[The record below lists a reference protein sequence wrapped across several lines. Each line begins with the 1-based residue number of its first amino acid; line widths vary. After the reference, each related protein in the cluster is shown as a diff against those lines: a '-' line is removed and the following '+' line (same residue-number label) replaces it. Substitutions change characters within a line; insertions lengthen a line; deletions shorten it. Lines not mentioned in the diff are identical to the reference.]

1 MITTTIMKRFLFSL
15 LMLLPL
21 AAGAS
26 HGSDEELLP
35 PDEAFPFA
43 ATVEG
48 DTLKLEWNTHK
59 GYYLYKDKIKLSTD
73 TPGVRIEPPA
83 LPTGEVKDDEF
94 FGRLEVYHQP
104 VRATARIVRDNP
116 DIREFT
122 LTARFQG
129 CADIGVCYPPI
140 TKTLKLA
147 LPAGAVGASA
157 VEKLGALGQSLG
169 ATPPAH
175 DPNEP
180 LDPDQAFVFT
190 LDVADPDTLVARW
203 TIAPDYYMYRDK
215 IRIRSTDP
223 AVRIGQLDLPPG
235 EKKQDEFFGEIEVYH
250 GNLEVKVPL
259 IRTRGEAQDVS
270 FEVRY
275 QGCAEKLGICYP
287 PIKKQF
293 LLSLPATTAT
303 PAAAVPP
310 PKEAAP
316 LAPEHPVPASE
327 QDRIAQSLAS
337 GTTWL
342 VILTFFGFGLLL
354 AFTPCVFPMIPILS
368 SIIVGQ
374 GEGITTRRA
383 FTMSLV
389 YVLAMALTYTAAGV
403 IAGLIGE
410 NVQAAFQN
418 PWVLVSFALVFV
430 LLALSM
436 FGFYDLQ
443 MPAALQSKFT
453 EVSNKQKGGTLT
465 GVAIMGF
472 LSALIVGPCVAA
484 PLAGALI
491 YISQTGDAV
500 LGGTALFALSMGMG
514 APLIAIGTSA
524 GKLLP
529 KAGPWM
535 DAIKAVFGVL
545 LLAVAIWM
553 LERIL
558 PVAVIMFL
566 WGTLFIVSA
575 VYLKALDPLDPQGS
589 GWHKLWKGVGVI
601 LLILGTF
608 ELIGAFAGARDY
620 MRPLHGIAGGGVMV
634 AGAPAQEQELH
645 FKRIKTVEDL
655 ERELKK
661 ASAEGRMV
669 MLDFYADWCIYC
681 KDFEKYVFTDP
692 RVIRALDNVVLL
704 QADVTENDDA
714 DKALLK
720 KVQVTAPPAI
730 LFFDTDGKEL
740 REYRLVGSMKADDF
754 LAHVNKVLAAGQR
767 P

>member
-1 MITTTIMKRFLFSL
+1 MTNTTSIRRFLLFL
-15 LMLLPL
+15 LLTLPL
-21 AAGAS
+21 LAQAR
-26 HGSDEELLP
+26 HGNDEELLP

-43 ATVEG
+43 VQVEG
-48 DTLKLEWNTHK
+48 DTLKLEWNTHQ
-59 GYYLYKDKIKLSTD
+59 GYYLYKDKIQISTD
-73 TPGVRIEPPA
+73 TPGVRIAPPA
-83 LPTGEVKDDEF
+83 LPPGEMKDDEF

-104 VRATARIVRDNP
+104 IRTTAKIVREDP
-116 DIREFT
+116 AVREFT
-122 LTARFQG
+122 LTARYQG

-140 TKTLKLA
+140 TKTLTLL
-147 LPAGAVGASA
+147 LPATATGNAATARLS
-157 VEKLGALGQSLG
+157 ALGQSLG
-169 ATPPAH
+169 AAPTAH

-180 LDPDQAFVFT
+180 LDPDRAFVFT
-190 LDVADPDTLVARW
+190 LEVIDGTTLRARW
-203 TIAPDYYMYRDK
+203 SIAPDYYLYRDK
-215 IRIRSTDP
+215 IAFRSDDP
-223 AVRIGQLDLPPG
+223 SVRIGALKLPPG
-235 EKKQDEFFGEIEVYH
+235 EKKQDEFFGEIEAYY
-250 GNLEVKVPL
+250 GEVDVTVPL
-259 IRTRGEAQDVS
+259 VRSRGDARDVS

-293 LLSLPATTAT
+293 LLSLPATDQTA
-303 PAAAVPP
+303 AMPP
-310 PKEAAP
+310 PQAAAP
-316 LAPEHPVPASE
+316 LAPEHPVTVSE
-327 QDRIAQSLAS
+327 QDRIAQTLKD
-337 GTTWL
+337 GRTWL

-368 SIIVGQ
+368 SIIIGQ

-383 FTMSLV
+383 FTMSLI
-389 YVLAMALTYTAAGV
+389 YVLAMALTYTVAGV
-403 IAGLIGE
+403 IAGMVGE

-418 PWVLVSFALVFV
+418 PWVLVSFAVVFV
-430 LLALSM
+430 ALSLSM

-443 MPAALQSKFT
+443 MPAALQSKIT

-465 GVAIMGF
+465 GVAVMGF

-558 PVAVIMFL
+558 PVAVIMFM
-566 WGTLFIVSA
+566 WGALFIVSA
-575 VYLKALDPLDPQGS
+575 VYLKALDPVDPQGS
-589 GWHKLWKGVGVI
+589 GWQKLWKGLGVI
-601 LLILGTF
+601 LLILGVF
-608 ELIGAFAGARDY
+608 EMIGAFAGAKDY
-620 MRPLHGIAGGGVMV
+620 MRPLHGIAGGGGMV
-634 AGAPAQEQELH
+634 AGMPAQAQKLQ
-645 FKRIKTVEDL
+645 FKPIKSTADL
-655 ERELKK
+655 ERELKR
-661 ASAEGRMV
+661 AAAENRLV

-692 RVIRALDNVVLL
+692 RVIETLKDVVLL
-704 QADVTENDDA
+704 KADVTDNDEV

-720 KVQVTAPPAI
+720 QVGVTAPPAI
-730 LFFDTDGKEL
+730 LFYDTTG
-740 REYRLVGSMKADDF
+740 REMRGYRLVGAMNADEF
-754 LAHVNKVLAAGQR
+754 LAHLDKVLPAGR
-767 P
+767 K

>member
-1 MITTTIMKRFLFSL
+1 MIKTTTRKRFLFAL

-21 AAGAS
+21 LAQAR
-26 HGSDEELLP
+26 HGNDEELLP

-43 ATVEG
+43 VQVEG
-48 DTLKLEWNTHK
+48 DTLKLEWNTHE
-59 GYYLYKDKIKLSTD
+59 GYYLYKDKIRLTTD

-83 LPTGEVKDDEF
+83 LPPGEVKDDEF
-94 FGRLEVYHQP
+94 FGRLEVYHKP
-104 VRATARIVRDNP
+104 IRATAKIVREDP
-116 DIREFT
+116 AVKAFT
-122 LTARFQG
+122 LTARYQG

-140 TKTLKLA
+140 TKTIMLT
-147 LPAGAVGASA
+147 LPAASA
-157 VEKLGALGQSLG
+157 ETRATARLGALNRSLG
-169 ATPPAH
+169 AAPVAS

-190 LDVADPDTLVARW
+190 LEVADANTLRARW
-203 TIAPDYYMYRDK
+203 SIAPDYYLYRDK
-215 IRIRSTDP
+215 IAFRSADP
-223 AVRIGQLDLPPG
+223 NVRIGAVKLPPG

-250 GNLEVKVPL
+250 GDVEVAVPL
-259 IRTRGEAQDVS
+259 LRTAGEAQDVS

-303 PAAAVPP
+303 TAVIPP
-310 PKEAAP
+310 PEEAAP
-316 LAPEHPVPASE
+316 LAPTHPVAVSE

-337 GTTWL
+337 GKTWL
-342 VILTFFGFGLLL
+342 VILSFFGFGLLL

-403 IAGLIGE
+403 IAGLVGE

-418 PWVLVSFALVFV
+418 PWVLGGFAAVFV
-430 LLALSM
+430 ALSLSM

-443 MPAALQSKFT
+443 VPAALQSKIT
-453 EVSNKQKGGTLT
+453 EVSNRQKGGTLT
-465 GVAIMGF
+465 GVAVMGF

-500 LGGTALFALSMGMG
+500 LGGIALFALSLGMG

-558 PVAVIMFL
+558 PVAVIMFM
-566 WGTLFIVSA
+566 WGVLFIVSA
-575 VYLKALDPLDPQGS
+575 IYLKALDPVDPQGS
-589 GWHKLWKGVGVI
+589 GWQKLWKGLGVI

-608 ELIGAFAGARDY
+608 ELIGAFAGAKDY

-634 AGAPAQEQELH
+634 AGMPAQEQELH
-645 FKRIKTVEDL
+645 FKRIKSVADL

-661 ASAEGRMV
+661 ASAEGKMV

-692 RVIRALDNVVLL
+692 RVIAALKDVVLL
-704 QADVTENDDA
+704 QADVTDNDEL

-720 KVQVTAPPAI
+720 RVQVTAPPAI
-730 LFFDTDGKEL
+730 LFFDTTGREL
-740 REYRLVGSMKADDF
+740 REYRLVGSMDADAF
-754 LAHVNKVLAAGQR
+754 LAHVKRVLAAGQGS
-767 P
+767 

>member
-1 MITTTIMKRFLFSL
+1 MIKTTTRKRFLFAL

-21 AAGAS
+21 LAQAR
-26 HGSDEELLP
+26 HGNDEELLP

-43 ATVEG
+43 VQVEG
-48 DTLKLEWNTHK
+48 DTLKLEWNTHE
-59 GYYLYKDKIKLSTD
+59 GYYLYKDKIRLTTD

-83 LPTGEVKDDEF
+83 LPPGEVKDDEF
-94 FGRLEVYHQP
+94 FGRLEVYHKP
-104 VRATARIVRDNP
+104 IRATAKIVREDP
-116 DIREFT
+116 AVKAFT
-122 LTARFQG
+122 LTARYQG

-140 TKTLKLA
+140 TKTIMLT
-147 LPAGAVGASA
+147 LPAASA
-157 VEKLGALGQSLG
+157 ETRATARLGALNRSLG
-169 ATPPAH
+169 AAPVAS

-190 LDVADPDTLVARW
+190 LEVADANTLRARW
-203 TIAPDYYMYRDK
+203 SIAPDYYLYRDK
-215 IRIRSTDP
+215 IAFRSADP
-223 AVRIGQLDLPPG
+223 NVRIGAVKLPPG

-250 GNLEVKVPL
+250 GDVEVAVPL
-259 IRTRGEAQDVS
+259 LRTAGEAQDVS

-303 PAAAVPP
+303 TTVIPP
-310 PKEAAP
+310 PEEAAP
-316 LAPEHPVPASE
+316 LAPTHPVAVSE

-337 GTTWL
+337 GKTWL
-342 VILTFFGFGLLL
+342 VILSFFGFGLLL

-403 IAGLIGE
+403 IAGLVGE

-418 PWVLVSFALVFV
+418 PWVLGGFAAVFV
-430 LLALSM
+430 ALSLSM

-443 MPAALQSKFT
+443 VPAALQSKIT
-453 EVSNKQKGGTLT
+453 EVSNRQKGGTLT
-465 GVAIMGF
+465 GVAVMGF

-500 LGGTALFALSMGMG
+500 LGGIALFALSLGMG

-566 WGTLFIVSA
+566 WGVLFIVSA
-575 VYLKALDPLDPQGS
+575 VYLKALDPVDPQGS
-589 GWHKLWKGVGVI
+589 GWQKLWKGLGVI

-608 ELIGAFAGARDY
+608 ELIGAFAGAKDY

-634 AGAPAQEQELH
+634 AGMPAQEQELH
-645 FKRIKTVEDL
+645 FKRIKSVADL

-661 ASAEGRMV
+661 ASAEGKMV

-692 RVIRALDNVVLL
+692 RVIAALKDVVLL
-704 QADVTENDDA
+704 QADVTDNDEL

-720 KVQVTAPPAI
+720 RVQVTAPPAI
-730 LFFDTDGKEL
+730 LFFDTTGREL
-740 REYRLVGSMKADDF
+740 REYRLVGSMDADAF
-754 LAHVNKVLAAGQR
+754 LAHVKRVLAAGQGS
-767 P
+767 

>member
-1 MITTTIMKRFLFSL
+1 MIKTTTRKRFLFAL

-21 AAGAS
+21 LAQAR
-26 HGSDEELLP
+26 HGNDEELLP

-43 ATVEG
+43 VQVEG
-48 DTLKLEWNTHK
+48 DTLKLEWNTHE
-59 GYYLYKDKIKLSTD
+59 GYYLYKDKIRLTTD

-83 LPTGEVKDDEF
+83 LPPGEVKDDEF
-94 FGRLEVYHQP
+94 FGRLEVYHKP
-104 VRATARIVRDNP
+104 IRATAKIVREDP
-116 DIREFT
+116 AVKAFT
-122 LTARFQG
+122 LTARYQG

-140 TKTLKLA
+140 TKTIMLT
-147 LPAGAVGASA
+147 LPAASA
-157 VEKLGALGQSLG
+157 ETRATARLGALNRSLG
-169 ATPPAH
+169 AAPVAS

-190 LDVADPDTLVARW
+190 LEVADANTLRARW
-203 TIAPDYYMYRDK
+203 SIAPDYYLYRDK
-215 IRIRSTDP
+215 IAFRSADP
-223 AVRIGQLDLPPG
+223 NVRIGAVKLPPG

-250 GNLEVKVPL
+250 GDVEVAVPL
-259 IRTRGEAQDVS
+259 LRTAGEAQDVS

-303 PAAAVPP
+303 TAVIPP
-310 PKEAAP
+310 PEEAAP
-316 LAPEHPVPASE
+316 LAPTHPVAVSE

-337 GTTWL
+337 GKTWL
-342 VILTFFGFGLLL
+342 VILSFFGFGLLL

-403 IAGLIGE
+403 IAGLVGE

-418 PWVLVSFALVFV
+418 PWVLGGFAAVFV
-430 LLALSM
+430 ALSLSM

-443 MPAALQSKFT
+443 VPAALQSKIT
-453 EVSNKQKGGTLT
+453 EVSNRQKGGTLT
-465 GVAIMGF
+465 GVAVMGF

-500 LGGTALFALSMGMG
+500 LGGIALFALSLGMG

-566 WGTLFIVSA
+566 WGVLFIVSA
-575 VYLKALDPLDPQGS
+575 VYLKALDPVDPQGS
-589 GWHKLWKGVGVI
+589 GWQKLWKGLGVI

-608 ELIGAFAGARDY
+608 ELIGAFAGAKDY

-634 AGAPAQEQELH
+634 AGMPAQEQELH
-645 FKRIKTVEDL
+645 FKRIKSVADL

-661 ASAEGRMV
+661 ASAEGKMV

-692 RVIRALDNVVLL
+692 RVIAALKDVVLL
-704 QADVTENDDA
+704 QADVTDNDEL

-720 KVQVTAPPAI
+720 RVQVTAPPAI
-730 LFFDTDGKEL
+730 LFFDTTGREL
-740 REYRLVGSMKADDF
+740 REYRLVGSMDADAF
-754 LAHVNKVLAAGQR
+754 LAHVKRVLAAGQGS
-767 P
+767 

>member
-1 MITTTIMKRFLFSL
+1 MTKTTSIRRFLLFL
-15 LMLLPL
+15 LLSLPL
-21 AAGAS
+21 LAQAS
-26 HGSDEELLP
+26 HGNDAELLP
-35 PDEAFPFA
+35 PDEAFPFTA
-43 ATVEG
+43 RVEG
-48 DTLKLEWNTHK
+48 DTLKLEWNTHE
-59 GYYLYKDKIKLSTD
+59 GYYLYRDKIRLSTN

-83 LPTGEVKDDEF
+83 LPPGEVKNDEF
-94 FGRLEVYHQP
+94 FGRLEVYHHP
-104 VRATARIVRDNP
+104 IRATAKIVREDP
-116 DIREFT
+116 SVQAFT
-122 LTARFQG
+122 LTARYQG
-129 CADIGVCYPPI
+129 CADAGVCYPPI
-140 TKTLKLA
+140 TKTIMLN
-147 LPAGAVGASA
+147 LPAAAGKAGAGAR
-157 VEKLGALGQSLG
+157 LGALNRALG
-169 ATPPAH
+169 AAPAV
-175 DPNEP
+175 DANEP

-190 LDVADPDTLVARW
+190 LEVADANTLKAHW
-203 TIAPDYYMYRDK
+203 SIAPDYYLYRDK
-215 IRIRSTDP
+215 IAFRSLDP
-223 AVRIGQLDLPPG
+223 KVRISTVKLPPG
-235 EKKQDEFFGEIEVYH
+235 QKKQDEFFGEIEVYH
-250 GNLEVKVPL
+250 GEVDVPVPL
-259 IRTRGEAQDVS
+259 IRSRGEAQDVS
-270 FEVRY
+270 IEVRY

-293 LLSLPATTAT
+293 LLSLPASGKTAT
-303 PAAAVPP
+303 VLPP
-310 PKEAAP
+310 DEAAP
-316 LAPEHPVPASE
+316 LAPEHPIAVSE
-327 QDRIAQSLAS
+327 QDRIAQSLQ
-337 GTTWL
+337 GGKTWL
-342 VILTFFGFGLLL
+342 VILSFFGFGLLL

-403 IAGLIGE
+403 IAGLVGE

-418 PWVLVSFALVFV
+418 PWVLGGFAAVFV
-430 LLALSM
+430 ALSLSM

-443 MPAALQSKFT
+443 VPAALQSRIT

-500 LGGTALFALSMGMG
+500 LGGIALFALSLGMG

-566 WGTLFIVSA
+566 WGTLLIVSA
-575 VYLKALDPLDPQGS
+575 VYLKALDPVDPQGS
-589 GWHKLWKGVGVI
+589 GWQKLWKGVGVI
-601 LLILGTF
+601 LLLLGSF
-608 ELIGAFAGARDY
+608 EMIGAFAGARDY
-620 MRPLHGIAGGGVMV
+620 LRPLHGIGGGGAMM
-634 AGAPAQEQELH
+634 AGLPVQQQELR
-645 FKRIKTVEDL
+645 FKRIKSVADL
-655 ERELKK
+655 ERELKQ
-661 ASAEGRMV
+661 ASAQGKPV

-692 RVIRALDNVVLL
+692 RVIAALKDVVLL
-704 QADVTENDDA
+704 QADVTDNDEV

-720 KVQVTAPPAI
+720 RVRVTAPPAI
-730 LFFDTDGKEL
+730 LFFDATGREL
-740 REYRLVGSMKADDF
+740 REYRLVGSTSADDF
-754 LAHVNKVLAAGQR
+754 LAHLNKVLRAGR
-767 P
+767 KR

>member
-1 MITTTIMKRFLFSL
+1 MIKTTTRKRFLFAL

-21 AAGAS
+21 LAQAR
-26 HGSDEELLP
+26 HGNDEELLP

-43 ATVEG
+43 VQVEG
-48 DTLKLEWNTHK
+48 DTLKLEWNTHE
-59 GYYLYKDKIKLSTD
+59 GYYLYKDKIRLTTD

-83 LPTGEVKDDEF
+83 LPAGEVKDDEF
-94 FGRLEVYHQP
+94 FGRLEVYHKP
-104 VRATARIVRDNP
+104 IRATAKIVREDP
-116 DIREFT
+116 AVKAFT
-122 LTARFQG
+122 LTARYQG

-140 TKTLKLA
+140 TKTIMLT
-147 LPAGAVGASA
+147 LPAASA
-157 VEKLGALGQSLG
+157 ETRATARLGALNRSLG
-169 ATPPAH
+169 AAPVAS

-190 LDVADPDTLVARW
+190 LEVADANTLRARW
-203 TIAPDYYMYRDK
+203 SIAPDYYLYRDK
-215 IRIRSTDP
+215 IAFRSADP
-223 AVRIGQLDLPPG
+223 NVRIGAVKLPPG

-250 GNLEVKVPL
+250 GDVEVAVPL
-259 IRTRGEAQDVS
+259 LRTAGEAQDVS

-303 PAAAVPP
+303 TAVIPP
-310 PKEAAP
+310 PEEAAP
-316 LAPEHPVPASE
+316 LAPTHPVAVSE

-337 GTTWL
+337 GKTWL
-342 VILTFFGFGLLL
+342 VILSFFGFGLLL

-403 IAGLIGE
+403 IAGLVGE

-418 PWVLVSFALVFV
+418 PWVLGGFAAVFV
-430 LLALSM
+430 ALSLSM

-443 MPAALQSKFT
+443 VPAALQSKIT
-453 EVSNKQKGGTLT
+453 EVSNRQKGGTLT
-465 GVAIMGF
+465 GVAVMGF

-500 LGGTALFALSMGMG
+500 LGGIALFALSLGMG

-566 WGTLFIVSA
+566 WGVLFIVSA
-575 VYLKALDPLDPQGS
+575 VYLKALDPVDPQGS
-589 GWHKLWKGVGVI
+589 GWQKLWKGLGVI

-608 ELIGAFAGARDY
+608 ELIGAFAGAKDY

-634 AGAPAQEQELH
+634 AGMPAQEQELH
-645 FKRIKTVEDL
+645 FKRIKSVADL

-661 ASAEGRMV
+661 ASAEGKMV

-692 RVIRALDNVVLL
+692 RVIAALKDVVLL
-704 QADVTENDDA
+704 QADVTDNDEL

-720 KVQVTAPPAI
+720 RVQVTAPPAI
-730 LFFDTDGKEL
+730 LFFDTTGREL
-740 REYRLVGSMKADDF
+740 REYRLVGSMDADAF
-754 LAHVNKVLAAGQR
+754 LAHVKRVLAAGQGS
-767 P
+767 